1 MVHLLHMVEPV
12 HVTCLCRAQSPA
24 TCARHLIPNSG
35 NEARPGSQDWQ
46 DRPVPTLTTTASL
59 EAALDLLRA
68 APTETGTLEMIVRR
82 PEAGVREVVADGL
95 LDEADGLL
103 GDNWLSRTTSR
114 AVAEGRHLD
123 AMITVMSARMVG
135 LLAETADVRAL
146 AGDQLYVDLD
156 LSHDNLPAGSRI
168 AIGDDAVLEVSAKP
182 HAGCK
187 KFLARFGED
196 ALAFVNSEVGSR
208 MRLRGLN
215 ARVVHGG
222 AIRHG
227 DVVRRL
233 G

>member
-1 MVHLLHMVEPV
+1 
-12 HVTCLCRAQSPA
+12 
-24 TCARHLIPNSG
+24 
-35 NEARPGSQDWQ
+35 
-46 DRPVPTLTTTASL
+46 VPTLNTTADL
-59 EAALDLLRA
+59 EASLDVLRA
-68 APTETGTLEMIVRR
+68 APADTGTLEMIVRR
-82 PEAGVREVVADGL
+82 PEVGVREVVADGV
-95 LDEADGLL
+95 LDGAGGLL
-103 GDNWLSRTTSR
+103 GDNWLGRATSR
-114 AVAEGRHLD
+114 AVAQGRHLD
-123 AMITVMSARMVG
+123 AMITVMSARMVR
-135 LLAETADVRAL
+135 LLADAVDVQAL

-196 ALAFVNSEVGSR
+196 ALAFVNSEVGSQL
-208 MRLRGLN
+208 RLRGLN